1 MKIVL
6 ANSVGMG
13 EHGERY
19 VHFPS
24 RWTAVES
31 PSWYDHSKGWMTFYP
46 FMLAYCS
53 ALLKRDTP
61 HTVKFMDGNLNNW
74 NHAAYLQKIAAEKPD
89 WLVMETSTLA
99 FAMDMKLVNAVKAA
113 TGCKVILAGQHPSAF
128 PAETLKAGADHVCIG
143 EYEMTVK
150 ELLNGA
156 PVTDIAGLHPNPR
169 RPLTDPNLLP
179 WPEDGDVRRMDYK
192 EPVVNEYRELEMF
205 ASRGCP
211 LACNF
216 CVVANV
222 YYGGAGS
229 WRPRDVD
236 DVTNEIAAMKK
247 KYPEMEGVF
256 FDDEAHNGRKEF
268 VIDLCKSI
276 IAKGLHTLKYNAMC
290 GYWNLD
296 REMLE
301 WMKKAGYYKLRV
313 GIETADKDVA
323 RAMQKSQSVKKL
335 YAALEAANET
345 GIRVYGTFTYGA
357 LASSP
362 ERDRAT
368 TALIQDLLEK
378 KLLYDMQISICTPQ
392 PGTPFYASCA
402 SEGAIT
408 TFDWEKYDG
417 GRNVIQSYKHYSA
430 EQIKEEVARARR
442 VAANA
447 GGGAR
452 FKDADF
458 SRILAA
464 IPASIHTLLLIC
476 SGPRWQTRA
485 LLAELKKR
493 PGLEV
498 RLLLR
503 PDPDDDFNNIAR
515 WTFGEGPLAPARLT
529 PETLEGMRREQY
541 PLALVQINHN
551 CEDAADYADVFRV
564 AESVAARWIAVDIK
578 GTVRD
583 GEVAPPAGR

>member
-13 EHGERY
+13 ENGERY

-53 ALLKRDTP
+53 ALLKRDTS
-61 HTVKFMDGNLNNW
+61 HAVKLLDGNLNNW
-74 NHAAYLQKIAAEKPD
+74 NHKTYLEKIIAEKPD

-99 FAMDMKLVNAVKAA
+99 FAMDMKLAAAVKTA
-113 TGCKVILAGQHPSAF
+113 TGCTVIMSGQHPSAF
-128 PAETLKAGADHVCIG
+128 PLETLKAGADHVCIG
-143 EYEMTVK
+143 EYEMTVA
-150 ELLNGA
+150 ELANGA
-156 PVTDIAGLHPNPR
+156 HPGKVLGLYPNPR

-179 WPEDGDVRRMDYK
+179 WPEDDDVRRIDYK
-192 EPVVNEYRELEMF
+192 EPVVNEYREMEMF

-222 YYGGAGS
+222 YYNGAGS
-229 WRPRDVD
+229 WRPRDVN
-236 DVTNEIAAMKK
+236 DVTDEIAAMKE

-268 VIDLCKSI
+268 VIALCKAI
-276 IAKGLHTLKYNAMC
+276 IAKGLHILKYNAMC

-296 REMLE
+296 RELLE

-323 RAMQKSQSVKKL
+323 RAMHKSQSIKKL
-335 YAALEAANET
+335 YAALEAARDV
-345 GIRVYGTFTYGA
+345 GIRIYGTFTYGA
-357 LASSP
+357 LGSSP
-362 ERDRAT
+362 ERDRST
-368 TALIQDLLEK
+368 TSLIKDLLEK

-392 PGTPFYASCA
+392 PGTPFYNSCA
-402 SEGAIT
+402 GDGAIT
-408 TFDWEKYDG
+408 TFDWQQYDG
-417 GRNVIQSYKHYSA
+417 GRNVIQSFRHYSA
-430 EQIKEEVARARR
+430 GQIKEEVARARR

-447 GGGAR
+447 GGPR

-458 SRILAA
+458 PRVLTG
-464 IPASIHTLLLIC
+464 IPAGIKKLLLIC

-485 LLAELKKR
+485 LLNELKKR
-493 PGLEV
+493 AGLEV
-498 RLLLR
+498 HLLVR
-503 PDPDDDFNNIAR
+503 PDPDDDFSGYPLWPFN
-515 WTFGEGPLAPARLT
+515 EGTLAPERLA
-529 PETLEGMRREQY
+529 PEAQDGMRRESY
-541 PLALVQINHN
+541 PLAIVQINHN
-551 CEDAADYADVFRV
+551 CEDVADYADIFRI
-564 AESVAARWIAVDIK
+564 AETVAARWIAVDIK

-583 GEVAPPAGR
+583 GAVPVRTGR

>member
-6 ANSVGMG
+6 ANSVGLG
-13 EHGERY
+13 ENGERY

-61 HTVKFMDGNLNNW
+61 HTVTFLDGNLNNW
-74 NHAAYLQKIAAEKPD
+74 NHATYLQKITAEKPD

-99 FAMDMKLVNAVKAA
+99 FAMDMKLANAVKAT
-113 TGCKVILAGQHPSAF
+113 TGCKVIFAGQHPSAF
-128 PAETLKAGADHVCIG
+128 PAETLAAGADHVCIG

-150 ELLNGA
+150 DLLNGM
-156 PVTDIAGLHPNPR
+156 PPEKIPGLYPNPR

-179 WPEDGDVRRMDYK
+179 WPEDDDVRRMDYK
-192 EPVVNEYRELEMF
+192 EPAVNEYRELELF

-236 DVTNEIAAMKK
+236 DVTNEIAAMKR

-268 VIDLCKSI
+268 IIALCKSI

-313 GIETADKDVA
+313 GIETADKEVA
-323 RAMQKSQSVKKL
+323 RVMQKSQSVKKL
-335 YAALEAANET
+335 YAALEAARDI

-362 ERDRAT
+362 ERDRST
-368 TALIQDLLEK
+368 TALIKDLLEK

-392 PGTPFYASCA
+392 PGTPFYTSCA
-402 SEGAIT
+402 NEGAIT
-408 TFDWEKYDG
+408 TFDWNKYDG
-417 GRNVIQSYKHYSA
+417 GRNVIQSYQHYSA
-430 EQIKEEVARARR
+430 LQIKEEVARARHT
-442 VAANA
+442 AANA
-447 GGGAR
+447 SGGAR

-458 SRILAA
+458 SGILAA
-464 IPASIHTLLLIC
+464 IPDSLNKLLLIC

-485 LLAELKKR
+485 LLAELNKR
-493 PGLEV
+493 AGLEV
-498 RLLLR
+498 HLLLR
-503 PDPDDDFNNIAR
+503 PGADDHFDGIPF
-515 WTFGEGPLAPARLT
+515 WPFGEGALT
-529 PETLEGMRREQY
+529 PGGLSPETMQQLRNQRY
-541 PLALVQINHN
+541 PLALVQLNHN
-551 CEDAADYADVFRV
+551 CEDAPDYADVFRV
-564 AESVAARWIAVDIK
+564 AEGAAARWIAVDIK
-578 GTVRD
+578 GAVRD
-583 GEVAPPAGR
+583 GVMPARTEQ

>member
-13 EHGERY
+13 ENGERY

-61 HTVKFMDGNLNNW
+61 HAVKFLDGNLNNW
-74 NHAAYLQKIAAEKPD
+74 DHAVYLQKIVAEKPD

-99 FAMDMKLVNAVKAA
+99 FAMDMKLANAAKAA
-113 TGCKVILAGQHPSAF
+113 TGCKVIIAGQHPSAF

-156 PVTDIAGLHPNPR
+156 PVKGILGLYPNPR
-169 RPLTDPNLLP
+169 RALTNPDLLP
-179 WPEDGDVRRMDYK
+179 WPEDNDVRRIDYK

-216 CVVANV
+216 CVVSNV

-268 VIDLCKSI
+268 VIALCKSI
-276 IAKGLHTLKYNAMC
+276 IDKGLHTLKYNAMC

-296 REMLE
+296 VEMLE

-323 RAMQKSQSVKKL
+323 RAMQKSQSIKKL
-335 YAALEAANET
+335 YAALEAAKDI
-345 GIRVYGTFTYGA
+345 GIRIYGTFTYGA

-362 ERDRAT
+362 ERDRST
-368 TALIQDLLEK
+368 TALIKDLLEK

-408 TFDWEKYDG
+408 TNDWQQYDG

-442 VAANA
+442 TAASA

-458 SRILAA
+458 SDVLNR
-464 IPASIHTLLLIC
+464 IPADVNKLLLIC

-485 LLAELKKR
+485 LLKELKKR

-498 RLLLR
+498 HLLLR
-503 PDPDDDFNNIAR
+503 PDPDDDLGGFTI
-515 WTFGEGPLAPARLT
+515 WPFGDGPLAPERLSQK
-529 PETLEGMRREQY
+529 TLEGIRHERY

-551 CEDAADYADVFRV
+551 CEETADYVDVFRV
-564 AESVAARWIAVDIK
+564 AESVAARWVAVDIK
-578 GTVRD
+578 GTIRVG
-583 GEVAPPAGR
+583 GEPARAAR